1 MVIGLRFF
9 GTKDAKTRRRI
20 QDLVKKRCSED
31 LSKARW
37 KSPFTVTHYF
47 FATLGQETENLQSFN
62 GIILHYYT
70 IYCITWF
77 CKKKRNVK
85 NPTIYHH
92 VSIFQTL
99 THNSASGVDQDLS
112 TKEAGTGGLSPLFSH
127 ELSVDVP
134 FWVKNRWFPE
144 NIQSEALWIG
154 RFTEFC
160 SPEIQVIC
168 ELCSTY
174 RRIRKNEQFFIL
186 NTQSYDPWRA

>member
-77 CKKKRNVK
+77 CKKKTECKKSHDISSRLHFSDAH
-85 NPTIYHH
+85 T
-92 VSIFQTL
+92 QQRL
-99 THNSASGVDQDLS
+99 WCRSGSFNQ
-112 TKEAGTGGLSPLFSH
+112 GGGDRRTEPPFSH

>member
-1 MVIGLRFF
+1 MIGLRFF

-31 LSKARW
+31 LSKAKW

-99 THNSASGVDQDLS
+99 THNSASGSLS
-112 TKEAGTGGLSPLFSH
+112 IRIFQPRRRGRNRRTARLLFSH

-134 FWVKNRWFPE
+134 FWVKN
-144 NIQSEALWIG
+144 L
-154 RFTEFC
+154 
-160 SPEIQVIC
+160 
-168 ELCSTY
+168 
-174 RRIRKNEQFFIL
+174 
-186 NTQSYDPWRA
+186 

>member
-1 MVIGLRFF
+1 MPKQG
-9 GTKDAKTRRRI
+9 AESKTWSRNGALKTFLKLNGNHLSPSPI
-20 QDLVKKRCSED
+20 IFLQHWVKKRKT
-31 LSKARW
+31 SKA
-37 KSPFTVTHYF
+37 SMVQLYT
-47 FATLGQETENLQSFN
+47 
-62 GIILHYYT
+62 IIL
-70 IYCITWF
+70 YCITWF
-77 CKKKRNVK
+77 CQKKECKKSHDISSRL
-85 NPTIYHH
+85 HFSDAH
-92 VSIFQTL
+92 AQQRL
-99 THNSASGVDQDLS
+99 WCRSGSFNQGGG
-112 TKEAGTGGLSPLFSH
+112 EGTGGLSPLFSH

-134 FWVKNRWFPE
+134 FWVKNLWFPE